1 MILSDLACI
10 PNHKLTFK
18 VGCSVM
24 LMRNIDQAV
33 GLCNETRLIIDV
45 LGKLYIGATVIIGK
59 KVGDKI
65 II

>member
-1 MILSDLACI
+1 
-10 PNHKLTFK
+10 
-18 VGCSVM
+18 M

-45 LGKLYIGATVIIGK
+45 LGKLYIGATVITEK
-59 KVGDKI
+59 NVGDKI